1 LKNKFTAIYF
11 QIRKATLMFK
21 KTIHLLLLLILFT
34 GQYALAASV
43 SIGERVK
50 VNSKHLNEAREIQI
64 LLPENYQSNINATYP
79 VIYLLDGDYNF
90 HGVSGMLDLLAN
102 KAQFI
107 PDVILV
113 GIADKGTDV
122 YRQYMTPAGL
132 TAPFKKED
140 GGKAELFL
148 SFLEEELK
156 PYINS
161 HYRAANNSILFGG
174 SIGGLFVLNAL
185 FESPNAFEH
194 FISNSPS
201 VWLNDHGIMAKAKD
215 FIGKS
220 KHKPTSLY
228 LSLGDEERQGVYGVL
243 QILDETQPKNI
254 DWQFSHYPDE
264 NHNSVGLIALRDNLK
279 QIFKSWYITD
289 KKLASVMTPEQ
300 VLAHYQNASSILA
313 INQPIPTPSV
323 KSAIRY
329 FYRQKKVGD
338 IPQFMAKVNKELP
351 ESAQAFIIMQA
362 SYAGHYDSPAA
373 ALKILQG
380 AESRFEHSIEYIKS
394 MAATYMQLN
403 NTEKA
408 KSYYSKAL
416 TLATSYNANQWQINI
431 LEAKLLALKTQP

>member
-1 LKNKFTAIYF
+1 
-11 QIRKATLMFK
+11 MFK
-21 KTIHLLLLLILFT
+21 KTIHLFLLLILFT
-34 GQYALAASV
+34 GQYVLAVPV

-50 VNSKHLNEAREIQI
+50 VNSTYLNEEREIQI
-64 LLPENYQSNINATYP
+64 ILPENYQSNMDATYP
-79 VIYLLDGDYNF
+79 VIYLLDGDYTL
-90 HGVSGMLDLLAN
+90 HGVSGMLDFLAN
-102 KAQFI
+102 KAQLI

-132 TAPFKKED
+132 TAPFKKGD

-148 SFLEEELK
+148 TFLEKELK
-156 PYINS
+156 PYINN

-201 VWLNDHGIMAKAKD
+201 VWLNDHAIMPKAKS

-228 LSLGDEERQGVYGVL
+228 LSLGDEERQGLYGVL
-243 QILDETQPKNI
+243 QLLDETQPKNI
-254 DWQFSHYPDE
+254 DWQFSHYPNE
-264 NHNSVGLIALRDNLK
+264 NHNSVGLVALRADLK
-279 QIFKSWYITD
+279 QIFKKWFISD
-289 KKLASVMTPEQ
+289 KKLESSMTSEQ
-300 VLAHYQNASSILA
+300 LLAHYQKVLSTLA
-313 INQPIPTPSV
+313 INQPIPTSSI

-329 FYRQKKVGD
+329 FYRQKKVDD
-338 IPQFMAKVNKELP
+338 IPLFMAKVKKELP
-351 ESAQAFIIMQA
+351 ASEQAFIMMQA
-362 SYAGHYDSPAA
+362 SYTGHYDSPEA
-373 ALKILQG
+373 ALKVLQS

-394 MAATYMQLN
+394 IAATYMQLN

-408 KSYYSKAL
+408 ISYYSKAL

-431 LEAKLLALKTQP
+431 IEAKLLALKTQA